1 MDNDVEVIDESIA
14 LEISPDMLK
23 VTIEFFPANDGREIN
38 TEKINKE
45 LEKKNIIFG
54 IKSEL
59 IEELIIKREYNK
71 KYIIVEGKSYIEGKD
86 GQIDFKF
93 PTDIKIKPQLKED
106 GSVDYHNLNLFH
118 NVEKGEVL
126 AVKIDKNNG
135 EIGTNVLGEPLY
147 PPPVKGAGFPRCGRG
162 VILSADSDKMI
173 SDNEGQVEFK
183 NNVINIIE
191 MLTISGDV
199 GNSTGSIVYSGSVVV
214 QGNVLTGFSI
224 KAKKNIEVRGLVEGA
239 TLIAGGDI
247 ILHKGI
253 QGKEKARIICNGD
266 LNCKNI
272 YTAFVKVNGSIKT
285 EEIMHSNVTSNNK
298 IIVDGKKGLIT
309 GGKVRAY
316 KKIEA
321 KNIGAN
327 IGTKTIVEVG
337 VDPDTFK
344 KYQEFKKSIKDGKVE
359 LGKIKQIIELLE
371 DKEKQGLLTDS
382 KKQMLKK
389 SKSTYVQI
397 ESKLGEDKVKL
408 DVVTPLVMNDNN
420 GKVRAQNTIKV
431 GTIVTIGTMA
441 YVVENE
447 LDRCSLFKEGSDIR
461 VGSY

>member
-1 MDNDVEVIDESIA
+1 MENSEELIDESIL
-14 LEISPDMLK
+14 LEISQDMMK
-23 VTIEFFPANDGREIN
+23 VTIEFFPASGGR
-38 TEKINKE
+38 KIKKENIYKE
-45 LEKKNIIFG
+45 LERKNIIFG

-93 PTDIKIKPQLKED
+93 PTDIKINPQIKED
-106 GSVDYHNLNLFH
+106 GGVDYHNLNLYH
-118 NVEKGEVL
+118 NVEQGEVL
-126 AVKIDKNNG
+126 VVKIDKTNG
-135 EIGTNVLGEPLY
+135 EIGTNVLGEPIN
-147 PPPVKGAGFPRCGRG
+147 PPAVKDAILPKCGKN
-162 VILSADSDKMI
+162 VELSSDGYKII
-173 SDNEGQVEFK
+173 SNMEGQVEFK
-183 NNVINIIE
+183 KNVISIIE
-191 MLTISGDV
+191 TLTISGDV
-199 GNSTGSIVYSGSVVV
+199 GNSTGNIVYSGSVVV

-224 KAKKNIEVRGLVEGA
+224 KAKKNIEVRGIVEGA
-239 TLIAGGDI
+239 TLISGGDI
-247 ILHKGI
+247 ILRKGV
-253 QGKEKARIICNGD
+253 QGMDKARIICNGD
-266 LNCKNI
+266 LNCRNI
-272 YTAFVKVNGSIKT
+272 YTAFVKANGSIKT
-285 EEIMHSNVTSNNK
+285 EEIMHSNVTSNNE
-298 IIVDGKKGLIT
+298 IIVDGKKGLIS

-316 KKIEA
+316 KKVEA

-359 LGKIKQIIELLE
+359 LDKIKKIIELLE
-371 DKEKQGLLTDS
+371 HKEKQGLLTDS
-382 KKQMLKK
+382 KKEMLKK
-389 SKSTYVQI
+389 SKSTFVQI
-397 ESKLGEDKVKL
+397 ELKLKEDKVKL

-420 GKVRAQNTIKV
+420 GKVRASNTIKV

-447 LDRCSLFKEGSDIR
+447 LDRCSLVKEGSDIR